1 MKELLRLFKA
11 VQIDSKGKRMPNKE
25 LLTKTMTNGFLLSPE
40 IIYNY
45 SDEQLDEMTD
55 LIISEIGLSLR
66 EMNNAFHKSWEKVRD
81 ASMVQLV
88 LEQLIHYITTYGFEE
103 LGIYNEDSVY
113 IPGEKLELPDA
124 NTDRIILNVVKG
136 YTLEEIKD
144 KVIELL
150 KSGIALKE
158 DTVKD
163 VVEVA
168 KQVGIDNSNVDDIKN
183 KEVRIALCDHLGLFP
198 KNPSEFLRY
207 VIYKT
212 TGRTLLI
219 KDAATI
225 AMLKEGSGNVI
236 YPLFDK
242 YEKHYGLHRLASIF
256 FRFKPLFLAMKS
268 EGAMKPVINKIRKL
282 TTKHHRPM
290 KEDYL
295 NTVTAVVKNGLNLD
309 LKELEDRL
317 GEVNAFR
324 KIRLAYALNYRTLK
338 EADSILYKIRNGKG
352 FASPFEFG
360 GKDRAEEA
368 LNVVLESIVKGMRRN
383 VSGKK
388 VFIPGYINYALPATE
403 KQFTGNLPSGTCV
416 SVDEDIIFGIHWHNV
431 KGHRIDLDLSL
442 MNVTV
447 GKIGWDASYRTND
460 RGVLFSGDMTDAKG
474 KLGAS
479 ELFYVKEQQDQSFI
493 MLVNYYN
500 YRADVPVPLSIV
512 VGKDDIDQRAFKK
525 NYMIHP
531 DKIVTATKT
540 KVDRR
545 QRMLGLLVSGEDGNK
560 FYFSEADLGDGITAI
575 NKSYVEN
582 TRKYLT
588 QHSTNAI
595 SLNDVLVLAD
605 ADLTDN
611 EEACDINLSPVN
623 IEKDTIIQLLV

>member
-1 MKELLRLFKA
+1 MRHLLRLFKA
-11 VQIDSKGKRMPNKE
+11 VKISSKGQRMPNKE
-25 LLTKTMTNGFLLSPE
+25 ILTKTVMNGFIFSPE
-40 IIYNY
+40 VIYNY
-45 SDEQLDEMTD
+45 SNYELDVIADTVIEE
-55 LIISEIGLSLR
+55 LGLSLK

-88 LEQLIHYITTYGFEE
+88 LEQMIHYITTYGFEG

-113 IPGEKLELPDA
+113 IPNEKLDLPDI
-124 NTDRIILNVVKG
+124 NTDKVILNVIKG
-136 YTLEEIKD
+136 YTTEEIKE
-144 KVIELL
+144 KVMELL

-163 VVEVA
+163 VVETA
-168 KQVGIDNSNVDDIKN
+168 KQVGINNSNVDDIKN
-183 KEVRIALCDHLGLFP
+183 REVLIALCDHLDLFP
-198 KNPSEFLRY
+198 QNPTEFLRY

-225 AMLKEGSGNVI
+225 AMLKEKSNDVA
-236 YPLFDK
+236 YPLFNK
-242 YEKHYGLHRLASIF
+242 YGKHYGLHRLASIF
-256 FRFKPLFLAMKS
+256 FRFKPLFLALKS
-268 EGAMKPVINKIRKL
+268 EDAMKPVINKIRKL
-282 TTKHHRPM
+282 ATKHHRPM

-295 NTVTAVVKNGLNLD
+295 NTITAIVKNGLDLD

-338 EADSILYKIRNGKG
+338 EADSILYRIRNGKG
-352 FASPFEFG
+352 FALPFEFG
-360 GKDRAEEA
+360 GKGRAEEA
-368 LNVVLESIVKGMRRN
+368 LNVVLESVVKDVKRN
-383 VSGKK
+383 VAGKK
-388 VFIPGYINYALPATE
+388 VFVPGYIDYALPATE

-416 SVDEDIIFGIHWHNV
+416 SVDKDIIFGIHWHNV
-431 KGHRIDLDLSL
+431 GGHRVDLDLSL

-447 GKIGWDASYRTND
+447 GKIGWDGSYRSHD
-460 RGVLFSGDMTDAKG
+460 KGILFSGDMTDAKG

-479 ELFYVKEQQDQSFI
+479 ELFYAKERQNQSFI

-500 YRADVPVPLSIV
+500 YRADIPVPLSII
-512 VGKDDIDQRAFKK
+512 VGKDNIDKREFKH
-525 NYMIHP
+525 NYMVHP

-540 KVDRR
+540 KIDRR
-545 QRMLGLLVSGEDGNK
+545 QRMLGLLVSGENGNK
-560 FYFSEADLGDGITAI
+560 FYFSEADLGAGITAR
-575 NKSYVEN
+575 NRSYIED

-588 QHSTNAI
+588 QYSSNAI

-605 ADLTDN
+605 TEFVDD
-611 EEACDINLSPVN
+611 EDECDVNLSPVN
-623 IEKDTIIQLLV
+623 IEKDTIIQLLT